1 MKCGSQVWF
10 PESQRD
16 VATVIGALFNPL
28 GVAAGQA
35 AALMVSCAGASATAA
50 GAGSGSGA
58 SSWELVVGIADADG
72 SVASAP
78 PPTAGSSSEA
88 PQPQQQCAAASD
100 VRGMPELLLT
110 QAAFAS
116 ASMIGAHSMSATG
129 CSACRL
135 CLSLSLS
142 LSVSLSLSLSLSL
155 CVCVSQQRTDC
166 PPRCRLWRAVAFVFF
181 RAQPPTPPS
190 LSAAAVAASQSE
202 ASGSRPF
209 DSWVIAPAQAKNAP
223 LN

>member
-142 LSVSLSLSLSLSL
+142 PSLSLSLSLSL
-155 CVCVSQQRTDC
+155 CVCVCPNRELTVRLAAGCGAQWPLYSSGRNRRRRLHCRRRRWRLHSQ
-166 PPRCRLWRAVAFVFF
+166 RLRGPGRLTA
-181 RAQPPTPPS
+181 
-190 LSAAAVAASQSE
+190 
-202 ASGSRPF
+202 G
-209 DSWVIAPAQAKNAP
+209 
-223 LN
+223 